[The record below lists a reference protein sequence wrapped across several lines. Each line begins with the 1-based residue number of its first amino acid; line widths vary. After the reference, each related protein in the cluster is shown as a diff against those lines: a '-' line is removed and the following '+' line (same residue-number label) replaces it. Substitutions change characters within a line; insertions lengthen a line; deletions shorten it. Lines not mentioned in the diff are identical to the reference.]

1 MLTIYYNIITIYY
14 FYIVNLFIILGIN
27 LPISIYVR
35 KIAMKSLYIDATNSG
50 ISGDMFLA
58 SLLGLNDDSSAILS
72 DLKEL
77 KNYLKGVSD
86 LDIELLKVKKLGI
99 EVYQLKLL
107 IKESKNHR
115 TPDELTNAL
124 DQFLVDKQY
133 SKPAKE
139 YARNVL
145 NTLLKAEAKVH
156 GDIVENIH
164 LHELSSVDTLIDILG
179 VTKALDN
186 LGGFT
191 RDFRYFCSEIPLGG
205 GNIKTAHGILPVPAP
220 ATVKIFEQ
228 SKLVVIGGPIES
240 ELVTPTGAALL
251 VNLNPKFSKHSNRM
265 NILSVSS
272 STGQKDF
279 NNFSNVLRLFFGNL
293 EEIANNQILHPLKE
307 YVEEVTVLETAVDDV
322 SGELLGNF
330 VQVIEKEEIL
340 DIEIIPSITK
350 KNRPGHIIK
359 ILCDPTQSFDL
370 IYKIILELGTLGVR
384 FYTSK
389 RVCIDRKFEKCN
401 IEINN
406 DKYELNLKISYI
418 QLHDSI
424 KVINVKPEFEDLRRI
439 SKQTNLTLKEIL
451 NYCQPEVE
459 KHYRKN
465 N

>member
-1 MLTIYYNIITIYY
+1 
-14 FYIVNLFIILGIN
+14 
-27 LPISIYVR
+27 
-35 KIAMKSLYIDATNSG
+35 MKSLYIDATNSG